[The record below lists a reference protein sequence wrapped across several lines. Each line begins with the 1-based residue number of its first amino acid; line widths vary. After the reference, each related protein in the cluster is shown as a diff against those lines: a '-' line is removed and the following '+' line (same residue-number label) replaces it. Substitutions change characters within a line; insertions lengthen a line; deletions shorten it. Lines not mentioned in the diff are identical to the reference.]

1 MDKEKRKAIQ
11 IQFTENMVDYLP
23 TLRSAAKVTQNQLA
37 KKLGVARST
46 IVAIESKNR
55 KLQWYLY
62 LAMVL
67 VFMQNDDSKKSLESF
82 ELFDTRFLQDI
93 I

>member
-1 MDKEKRKAIQ
+1 MDREKRSAIQ
-11 IQFTENMVDYLP
+11 TQYTERMVDYLP

-37 KKLGVARST
+37 KKIGVARST
-46 IVAIESKNR
+46 MVAIDSKNR

-67 VFMQNDDSKKSLESF
+67 VFIQNEDSKKLLQSF
-82 ELFDTRFLQDI
+82 ELFDGEFLQQI

>member
-11 IQFTENMVDYLP
+11 TQYTDKMVEYLP
-23 TLRSAAKVTQNQLA
+23 TLRSATKVTQNQLA
-37 KKLGVARST
+37 KKIGVARST
-46 IVAIESKNR
+46 MVAIESRNR

-67 VFMQNDDSKKSLESF
+67 VFIQNEDSKVLIDSF
-82 ELFDTRFLQDI
+82 ELFDEIFLQEI

>member
-1 MDKEKRKAIQ
+1 MDKEKRKAMQ
-11 IQFTENMVDYLP
+11 AQYTDRMVEYLP

-37 KKLGVARST
+37 KKTGLARST
-46 IVAIESKNR
+46 VVAIESRNR
-55 KLQWYLY
+55 KLQWYVY

-67 VFMQNDDSKKSLESF
+67 VFMQNDDSLKLLESF
-82 ELFDTRFLQDI
+82 ELFNSDFLQEI